1 MLGGIQVAV
10 VDLRL
15 DAQEVAHQGVDVH
28 CLEGPHHQVLVEGR
42 SHCPEE
48 GLHVHLLVVKAVLTP
63 VDLNWEILQRR
74 GDRHCVSVWVSLV
87 VVIVLQPLSSR
98 LLTCPHLV
106 SRGRCW
112 PTEGLVIQTDSF
124 LFVTKENSNSNPNPL

>member
-1 MLGGIQVAV
+1 MFGGIQVAV

-15 DAQEVAHQGVDVH
+15 DAQDVAHQGVDVH

-63 VDLNWEILQRR
+63 VDLNWYILQR
-74 GDRHCVSVWVSLV
+74 HA
-87 VVIVLQPLSSR
+87 
-98 LLTCPHLV
+98 
-106 SRGRCW
+106 
-112 PTEGLVIQTDSF
+112 ETDT
-124 LFVTKENSNSNPNPL
+124 V